1 MNPKTQMQKP
11 FFEHDCTS
19 CVYLGSATV
28 NEVQLDFYSHTY
40 KKGSVGNTG
49 TPTVLWRLSSEPGDY
64 GSTPIDYVSPLSLYA
79 MMALGLYTKHLGV
92 NGASDSYIRGSF
104 FKNSEI
110 VLRIRDE
117 RPERPTHYS

>member
-19 CVYLGSATV
+19 CVYLGSALV
-28 NEVQLDFYSHTY
+28 LDEAYDFYAHEPPP
-40 KKGSVGNTG
+40 GSGMTSLIYRDG
-49 TPTVLWRLSSEPGDY
+49 SEGSAY
-64 GSTPIDYVSPLSLYA
+64 GSCPVDYVSPLSLYA